1 MRLKSR
7 YFLCE
12 LVLEDPRRRQN
23 LSQGTVLHHVKE
35 AVARLHGDF
44 GAAAVSIALSVKYL
58 NAYTGIILLR
68 CRKDYHQFL
77 WSSLPFITSLENR
90 GQRYPCFINT
100 LHVGGKKT
108 VYLVLIHKDMSKRV
122 ITCVSFRCKLSI
134 LYLWAECLGYTVS
147 GHHVTDHWQMCN
159 AGIALT
165 LPYY

>member
-1 MRLKSR
+1 MRFKSR

-23 LSQGTVLHHVKE
+23 LSQGTVLYNVKE

-44 GAAAVSIALSVKYL
+44 GAAAASIALTVKYL

-90 GQRYPCFINT
+90 GQRYPCLINT
-100 LHVGGKKT
+100 LHVAGTIRSCQKF
-108 VYLVLIHKDMSKRV
+108 LIQYNRQQLNRLLKNCTTPSEKEAIR
-122 ITCVSFRCKLSI
+122 KSI
-134 LYLWAECLGYTVS
+134 ASCSLQNVEEPEYEE
-147 GHHVTDHWQMCN
+147 ME
-159 AGIALT
+159 
-165 LPYY
+165 

>member
-1 MRLKSR
+1 MRFKSR

-23 LSQGTVLHHVKE
+23 ISHGAVLSNVKE

-77 WSSLPFITSLENR
+77 WSSLPFISSLDNR

-100 LHVGGKKT
+100 LHVAGTIRSCQKF
-108 VYLVLIHKDMSKRV
+108 LIKYNRQQ
-122 ITCVSFRCKLSI
+122 LSRLLKNCTNPNERDLI
-134 LYLWAECLGYTVS
+134 RKSIASCSLQKVEESRFIAEYEE
-147 GHHVTDHWQMCN
+147 ME
-159 AGIALT
+159 
-165 LPYY
+165 